1 MKKKV
6 KRALFFLFYGIIKTL
21 EGENVFERITI
32 VLFKSHF
39 TAKYIAEKMYK
50 TLFYFF
56 IMLVIALLPT
66 ICLFKDGVVIS
77 KNEYS
82 LMEEAIRSSNGSLIS
97 QNGTII
103 NDNFYIST
111 SLYNYAFGYDDY
123 NTQKFNVIIEDG
135 HFNIYTYGIRVARG
149 NIELDDLKIDKDAS
163 SKEISLLTSK
173 LYNVVYENSLN
184 IISAYVVVNSLIF
197 ILKVIL
203 FVVIFYFLGNL
214 INPMIKG
221 RFRWTIVL
229 YAMFPYLLF
238 NAFAGF
244 LGYEFL
250 SAIGLLYTYFV
261 YSKALKAIVKIEVKK
276 GE

>member
-1 MKKKV
+1 M
-6 KRALFFLFYGIIKTL
+6 
-21 EGENVFERITI
+21 FERITI

-39 TAKYIAEKMYK
+39 TAKYIAEKIYK
-50 TLFYFF
+50 TLFYFL

-82 LMEEAIRSSNGSLIS
+82 LMEEAIRNSNGSLIS
-97 QNGTII
+97 QNGKII
-103 NDNFYIST
+103 NDNFSIST
-111 SLYNYAFGYDDY
+111 NLYNYAFSYDDY
-123 NTQKFNVIIEDG
+123 DAQKFNVIISDG
-135 HFNIYTYGIRVARG
+135 TFNIYTYGIRVASG
-149 NIELDDLKIDKDAS
+149 NIEFDDLKIDKNAS
-163 SKEISLLTSK
+163 SKEIGLLTSK
-173 LYNVVYENSLN
+173 LYNVVYENDLN
-184 IISAYVVVNSLIF
+184 IISSYIIFNSLIF
-197 ILKVIL
+197 ILKVFLYI
-203 FVVIFYFLGNL
+203 VIFYFLGNL

-221 RFRWTIVL
+221 RFRWTIVF

-261 YSKALKAIVKIEVKK
+261 YNKALKAIVKIEVKK

>member
-1 MKKKV
+1 M
-6 KRALFFLFYGIIKTL
+6 
-21 EGENVFERITI
+21 FERITI

-56 IMLVIALLPT
+56 IMLIIALSPT

-77 KNEYS
+77 KNEYY
-82 LMEEAIRSSNGSLIS
+82 LMEEAIRNSNGSLIS
-97 QNGTII
+97 QNGKII

-111 SLYNYAFGYDDY
+111 NLYNYAFSYDDY
-123 NTQKFNVIIEDG
+123 DTQKFNVIIEDG
-135 HFNIYTYGIRVARG
+135 TFNIYTYGIRVASG
-149 NIELDDLKIDKDAS
+149 NIELGDLKIDKNAS
-163 SKEISLLTSK
+163 GKEISLLTSK
-173 LYNVVYENSLN
+173 LYEVVYENDLN
-184 IISAYVVVNSLIF
+184 IISAYIILNCFIF

-203 FVVIFYFLGNL
+203 FVVIFYFFGNL

-221 RFRWTIVL
+221 RFKWTIVL
-229 YAMFPYLLF
+229 YAMFPYLLL

-244 LGYEFL
+244 LGYEIL
-250 SAIGLLYTYFV
+250 SVIGLLYTYFV
-261 YSKALKAIVKIEVKK
+261 YNRALKAIVKIEVRK